1 MSQAAHHWVDLLAD
15 ETLPVMRRTLTQ
27 VRDLLNQSSVNHR
40 NLAAVISRDP
50 GFSLHIIRQF
60 SKLPTPPKEPV
71 NRIELAIPLLG
82 MAQVER
88 ASRSLPCLEDRL
100 KEPPRRG
107 LIACYSRAA
116 HAAIYARALGLRRHD
131 ADEGGLYTA
140 ALLHDLGEMAL
151 WLQEPDR
158 MRQVHA
164 LLHKGDGHEDAAME
178 VFGCTLQE
186 ISAGLSEA
194 WQLPEL
200 IKVAQGLSNSYQ
212 PRPLTV
218 MLASALAR
226 ESSLGWQRQG
236 TLDDAELLAE
246 FLEIPLEQTLSWLHT
261 QAAEAARQLQT
272 LPTPLPAF
280 HLISGGE
287 PPVEKAPAPTVAV
300 SKEKP
305 AAVAPQEA
313 VKESPSEPKT
323 VPTPATAAQSPV
335 PVEPSKPTPPTQ
347 TPAKAAN
354 PLQQLITTALQ
365 QMRREHGLQRA
376 MFAMLNKEKTELRA
390 RLVSEQTS
398 DNTLKGFYVELTS
411 PNLFTLLLKKP
422 QAISLTPA
430 NAEKYLQLIPAPLHQ
445 TINPKQ
451 CLAMS
456 VFLHNKPIGLFY
468 ADNGLT
474 EAVTPQQFV
483 NFKAVCQRTMLALA

>member
-15 ETLPVMRRTLTQ
+15 ETLPVMRHTLTQ

-40 NLAAVISRDP
+40 NLVAVISRDP

-60 SKLPTPPKEPV
+60 SKLPTSPKEPV
-71 NRIELAIPLLG
+71 SRIELAIPLLG

-88 ASRSLPCLEDRL
+88 ASRSLPCLEDSL

-116 HAAIYARALGLRRHD
+116 HAAIYASALGLRRHD

-151 WLQEPDR
+151 WLQEPDK

-186 ISAGLSEA
+186 ISAGLSET

-246 FLEIPLEQTLSWLHT
+246 FLETPLEKTLSWLHT

-272 LPTPLPAF
+272 LPIPLPAF
-280 HLISGGE
+280 HLISGGNT
-287 PPVEKAPAPTVAV
+287 PVEKAP
-300 SKEKP
+300 S
-305 AAVAPQEA
+305 
-313 VKESPSEPKT
+313 
-323 VPTPATAAQSPV
+323 TAAQPPA

-354 PLQQLITTALQ
+354 PFQQLITTALLE
-365 QMRREHGLQRA
+365 MRRKHGLQRA
-376 MFAMLNKEKTELRA
+376 MFATLNKENTELRA

-398 DNTLKGFYVELTS
+398 DSTLKGFYVELTS
-411 PNLFTLLLKKP
+411 RNLFTLLLKKP

-468 ADNGLT
+468 ADNGPK
-474 EAVTPQQFV
+474 EAITPQQFA
-483 NFKAVCQRTMLALA
+483 NFKAVCQRTILALA

>member
-15 ETLPVMRRTLTQ
+15 ETLPVMRRSLTQ

-40 NLAAVISRDP
+40 NLTAVISRDP

-71 NRIELAIPLLG
+71 NKIGLAIPLLG

-100 KEPPRRG
+100 KGPPRRG
-107 LIACYSRAA
+107 LINCYSRAA
-116 HAAIYARALGLRRHD
+116 HAAIYASALGQRRHD
-131 ADEGGLYTA
+131 TDEGALYTA

-151 WLQEPDR
+151 WLQEPDK

-164 LLHKGDGHEDAAME
+164 LLYKGDGHEDAAME

-200 IKVAQGLSNSYQ
+200 VRISQGLANSYQ

-246 FLEIPLEQTLSWLHT
+246 FLEIPLEKTQSWLHT
-261 QAAEAARQLQT
+261 QAAEAARQLRT
-272 LPTPLPAF
+272 LPIPLPAF

-300 SKEKP
+300 SREKP
-305 AAVAPQEA
+305 PAAAPQQ
-313 VKESPSEPKT
+313 VIKEPPSGPKSE
-323 VPTPATAAQSPV
+323 PTPAAAVQPPTPV
-335 PVEPSKPTPPTQ
+335 KPSKPIPPTQ
-347 TPAKAAN
+347 TPAKTAN

-365 QMRREHGLQRA
+365 EMRREHGLQRA

-390 RLVSEQTS
+390 RLVSEPAS
-398 DNTLKGFYVELTS
+398 ECSLKGFHIELTS
-411 PNLFTLLLKKP
+411 PTLFSLLLKKP

-430 NAEKYLQLIPAPLHQ
+430 NADKYLQMIPPPLQQIIH
-445 TINPKQ
+445 PRQ
-451 CLAMS
+451 CLIMS
-456 VFLHNKPIGLFY
+456 VFLRNKPIGLFY
-468 ADNGLT
+468 ADSGQQG
-474 EAVTPQQFV
+474 AITPEQFA
-483 NFKAVCQRTMLALA
+483 NFKAVCQRTVHALA